1 MFLSPWTPLIAAT
14 LGWGASAVLSRAVIL
29 RGVDTFTLVP
39 LRMVFAMITLSLVIA
54 VTGRFGRTSRKAWK
68 MGLVLGTVTMA
79 IPMTVMTLALEDLPV
94 SLSGIL
100 IALIPLATIGAA
112 HFVVPGERFQARSLP
127 GLLIALIGS
136 AVLVGIGGE
145 TVDGVGNLWRGV
157 GWMVLGVVLAG
168 LGGALSRRYALEVPS
183 DQLVLPQ
190 FTVNTVVLLVVLPL
204 LFEIDVASIDGG
216 SWILIAGVGA
226 VGTTL
231 AFASFLVAA
240 GMNPASR
247 LALTGYSVPV
257 VAVTL
262 AVLFLDETITLAI
275 MGGAVLIIA
284 GVILAER
291 STDHVPVP
299 GVTTSR

>member
-1 MFLSPWTPLIAAT
+1 MSPWTPLVAAT
-14 LGWGASAVLSRAVIL
+14 FGWGISAVLSRAAIL

-39 LRMVFAMITLSLVIA
+39 LRMVFAMITLLLVIA
-54 VTGRFGRTSRKAWK
+54 VTGRFRTTSRESWK
-68 MGLVLGTVTMA
+68 RGFVLGIVAMA
-79 IPMTVMTLALEDLPV
+79 IPMTLMTLALEDLPV
-94 SLSGIL
+94 SLSGLL

-112 HFVVPGERFQARSLP
+112 HFVVPGERFQARSFP

-145 TVDGVGNLWRGV
+145 TVEGVGNLWRGV
-157 GWMVLGVVLAG
+157 GWMVIGVALAG
-168 LGGALSRRYALEVPS
+168 VGSALSRRFALEVPS

-190 FTVNTVVLLVVLPL
+190 FTVNTVVLLVVTPL
-204 LFEIDVASIDGG
+204 LFDVDVASVDGA
-216 SWILIAGVGA
+216 SWLLIVGVGA
-226 VGTTL
+226 IGTTL

-257 VAVTL
+257 VAVTF
-262 AVLFLDETITLAI
+262 AVLFLGETITLAI
-275 MGGAVLIIA
+275 IGGAVLILT

-291 STDHVPVP
+291 ATQHLSA
-299 GVTTSR
+299 VTTSP

>member
-1 MFLSPWTPLIAAT
+1 MSPWTPLIAAT
-14 LGWGASAVLSRAVIL
+14 LGWGASAVMSRAAIL

-39 LRMVFAMITLSLVIA
+39 LRMVFAMITLALVIA
-54 VTGRFGRTSRKAWK
+54 VSGRFGKTSRDAWK
-68 MGLVLGTVTMA
+68 RGLVLGIVAMA
-79 IPMTVMTLALEDLPV
+79 IPMTFMTLALEELPV
-94 SLSGIL
+94 SLSGVL
-100 IALIPLATIGAA
+100 IALIPLSTIAAA
-112 HFVVPGERFQARSLP
+112 HFIVPGERFQARSLP

-157 GWMVLGVVLAG
+157 GWMVIGVTMAG
-168 LGGALSRRYALEVPS
+168 VGGALSRRFALEVPS

-190 FTVNTVVLLVVLPL
+190 FTVNTVVLLVVTPII
-204 LFEIDVASIDGG
+204 FEIDVASVDGA
-216 SWILIAGVGA
+216 SWLLIAGVGA
-226 VGTTL
+226 LGTTL

-247 LALTGYSVPV
+247 LALTGYAVPV
-257 VAVTL
+257 VAVTF
-262 AVLFLDETITLAI
+262 AVLLIGETVTLEI
-275 MGGAVLIIA
+275 LGGAVLILA

-291 STDHVPVP
+291 ATNHVPVP

>member
-1 MFLSPWTPLIAAT
+1 LSPWTPLIAAT

-39 LRMVFAMITLSLVIA
+39 VRMIFAMITLVLVIA
-54 VTGRFGRTSRKAWK
+54 VTGRFGSPSREAWK
-68 MGLVLGTVTMA
+68 KGLVLGTVAMA
-79 IPMTVMTLALEDLPV
+79 IPMTVMTLASEDLPV
-94 SLSGIL
+94 TLSGIL

-112 HFVVPGERFQARSLP
+112 HFIVPGERFQARSLP

-145 TVDGVGNLWRGV
+145 TIDGVGNLWRGV
-157 GWMVLGVVLAG
+157 ALMVVGVTLAG
-168 LGGALSRRYALEVPS
+168 TGGALSRRYALKIPS

-190 FTVNTVVLLVVLPL
+190 FTVNTVVLLVGAPL
-204 LFEIDVASIDGG
+204 LFEIDMASIDGG
-216 SWILIAGVGA
+216 SWLLIAGLGA

-231 AFASFLVAA
+231 AFSSFLVAA

-247 LALTGYSVPV
+247 LALTGYSVPL

-262 AVLFLDETITLAI
+262 AVVFLGETITLAI
-275 MGGAVLIIA
+275 GGGAALILL
-284 GVILAER
+284 GVILADR
-291 STDHVPVP
+291 ATDHVPVP

>member
-14 LGWGASAVLSRAVIL
+14 LAWGASAVLSRAAIL

-68 MGLVLGTVTMA
+68 MGLVLGAVTMA
-79 IPMTVMTLALEDLPV
+79 IPATVMTLALEDLPV

-100 IALIPLATIGAA
+100 IALIPLSTIGAA

-136 AVLVGIGGE
+136 AVLVGIGGD
-145 TVDGVGNLWRGV
+145 TVDGVGDLWRGV
-157 GWMVLGVVLAG
+157 GWMILGVVLAG

-190 FTVNTVVLLVVLPL
+190 FTVNTVVLLVFIPL
-204 LFEIDVASIDGG
+204 FFDVDVASVDGV
-216 SWILIAGVGA
+216 SWLLIAGVG
-226 VGTTL
+226 VFGTTV

-257 VAVTL
+257 VAVVL

-275 MGGAVLIIA
+275 MAGAVLIIA

-291 STDHVPVP
+291 STDHVPVA

>member
-1 MFLSPWTPLIAAT
+1 MSPWTPLIAAT
-14 LGWGASAVLSRAVIL
+14 LGWGASAVMSRAAIL

-39 LRMVFAMITLSLVIA
+39 LRMVFAMVTLALVIA
-54 VTGRFGRTSRKAWK
+54 VSGRFGKTSREAWRRG
-68 MGLVLGTVTMA
+68 MVLGIVAMA
-79 IPMTVMTLALEDLPV
+79 IPMTLMTLALEDLPV
-94 SLSGIL
+94 SLSGVL
-100 IALIPLATIGAA
+100 IALIPLSTIAAA
-112 HFVVPGERFQARSLP
+112 HFIVPGERFQTRSLP

-157 GWMVLGVVLAG
+157 GWMVIGVTMAG
-168 LGGALSRRYALEVPS
+168 VGGALSRRFALEVPS

-190 FTVNTVVLLVVLPL
+190 FTVNTVVLLVVTPII
-204 LFEIDVASIDGG
+204 FEIDVASVDGA
-216 SWILIAGVGA
+216 SWVLIAGVGA
-226 VGTTL
+226 LGTTL

-247 LALTGYSVPV
+247 LALTGYAVPV
-257 VAVTL
+257 VAVTF
-262 AVLFLDETITLAI
+262 AVLLIGETVTLEI
-275 MGGAVLIIA
+275 LGGAVLILT

-291 STDHVPVP
+291 ATDHVPVP

>member
-1 MFLSPWTPLIAAT
+1 MSPWTPLVAAT
-14 LGWGASAVLSRAVIL
+14 FGWGISAVLSRAAIL

-39 LRMVFAMITLSLVIA
+39 LRMVFAMITLLLVIA
-54 VTGRFGRTSRKAWK
+54 VTGRFRTTSRESWK
-68 MGLVLGTVTMA
+68 RGFVLGIVAMA
-79 IPMTVMTLALEDLPV
+79 IPMTLMTLALEDLPV
-94 SLSGIL
+94 SLSGLL

-112 HFVVPGERFQARSLP
+112 HFVVPGERFQARSFP

-145 TVDGVGNLWRGV
+145 TVEGVGNLWRGV
-157 GWMVLGVVLAG
+157 GWMVIGVALAG
-168 LGGALSRRYALEVPS
+168 VGSALSRRFALEVPS

-190 FTVNTVVLLVVLPL
+190 FTVNTVVLLVVTPL
-204 LFEIDVASIDGG
+204 LFDVDVASVDGA
-216 SWILIAGVGA
+216 SWLLIVGVGA
-226 VGTTL
+226 IGTTL

-257 VAVTL
+257 VAVTF
-262 AVLFLDETITLAI
+262 AVLFLGETITLAI
-275 MGGAVLIIA
+275 IGGAVLILT

-291 STDHVPVP
+291 ATEHLSA
-299 GVTTSR
+299 VTTSP

>member
-1 MFLSPWTPLIAAT
+1 MSPWTPLIAAT
-14 LGWGASAVLSRAVIL
+14 LGWGASAVLSRAAIL

-39 LRMVFAMITLSLVIA
+39 LRMVFAMITLMLVIA
-54 VTGRFGRTSRKAWK
+54 VTGRFGRPSRQAW
-68 MGLVLGTVTMA
+68 MRGLVLGTVAMA
-79 IPMTVMTLALEDLPV
+79 LPMTAMTLALEDLPV
-94 SLSGIL
+94 SLSGML

-112 HFVVPGERFQARSLP
+112 HFIVRGEGFQTRSLP

-157 GWMVLGVVLAG
+157 GWMVIGVTLAG
-168 LGGALSRRYALEVPS
+168 VGGALSRRFALEVPS

-190 FTVNTVVLLVVLPL
+190 FTVNTVVLLLVTPL
-204 LFEIDVASIDGG
+204 LFEIDVASVDGV
-216 SWILIAGVGA
+216 SWLLIAGVGA
-226 VGTTL
+226 LGTTL

-247 LALTGYSVPV
+247 LALTGYAVPV
-257 VAVTL
+257 VAVTF

-275 MGGAVLIIA
+275 LGGAALILA

-291 STDHVPVP
+291 AANHVPVP